1 MGRKDPSIIEKIAQ
15 KLKIIPDLHGDMGE
29 GRPSL
34 MEPGKLTNFPP
45 PDQWNDW
52 VEYEAKSWPKK
63 DKKHYSI
70 VPTTCF
76 NCESACGLTAFV
88 DKETNTIRKLEGNP
102 YHPGSRGRNCAKG
115 PATINQI
122 TDPDRILYPLK
133 RVGKR
138 GSGEWERVT
147 WDEVLDDIAAKIAKA
162 LREGR
167 QNEVAY
173 HVGRPGDEGFTN
185 RVLQSWGIDGHNSHT
200 NICSGG
206 ARTGYAL
213 WYGHDRPSPD
223 HTNAKFIL
231 LISAHLESGHYFN
244 PHAQRI
250 IEGKMKGATLAVMDP
265 RLSNTASMADYWM
278 PTYPGSEAAIMLAWV
293 KILLEDGTY
302 NRDYMENWV
311 NWGEYMDA
319 VHPKDDRTFENFIE
333 KLKEEYAEFT
343 PEFAAQES
351 GLKAEMIVEI
361 GKKIGAAGDRFA
373 SHTWRSASIGN
384 LGGWAVSR
392 ALHFLSVVTGS
403 VGSVGGTAPN
413 SWSKFKPELFDVP
426 PKQKFWNELH
436 YPAEYPLA
444 FFEMSFLLPHMLK
457 EKTRGKMDVYFT
469 RVFNPVWTYP
479 DGFSWIEALTDESM
493 FGCHIAMT
501 PTWNETAYY
510 ADYVL
515 PMGHSA
521 ERHDINSYATH
532 SGKWVAFRQPVLR
545 EAARREGREVEFTYE
560 VNPGQVWEEDE
571 FWIELSWR
579 IDKDGDLGIREHFI
593 SPYRKGEKINVD
605 EYYQYIFERIKG
617 LPETAKKDG
626 FSGPFAELEYMRKF
640 GAFLIE
646 PHTYKMNEKNISD
659 EKLKGSTVDKKTGVI
674 YKDGKDIGVMVNG
687 KACEGF
693 PTPSRKNEFYSQTMV
708 DWKWPEYNI
717 PRYIKSHIHPSKL
730 DRDNDEY
737 CLVPNFR
744 LPTLIHS
751 RSGNAKWLVEISN
764 RNPIWMHPQ
773 EADKFGFKTGDLV
786 KINTDIGYF
795 VDKVW
800 VTQSIKPGIVACS
813 HHIGRWRRPEDQ
825 NGNRWATN
833 TVKIDNKGD
842 GKWSMSTVR
851 GITPFKSE
859 DKDSSRIFWTDG
871 GVHQNITHAVHP
883 DPVSGH
889 HAWLQRVKIE
899 VPGPNDKYGDIMV
912 DTDKA
917 FENYKEWQKMA
928 RPAPGPGGLRRPL
941 WLKRAVRCADSAYY
955 MDPEE

>member
-1 MGRKDPSIIEKIAQ
+1 MGRKNPSIIEKIAQ

-147 WDEVLDDIAAKIAKA
+147 WDEVLDDIAARIAKA

-167 QNEVAY
+167 QNELAY

-278 PTYPGSEAAIMLAWV
+278 PTYPGSEAAVMLAWV
-293 KILLEDGTY
+293 KILLDDGTY
-302 NRDYMENWV
+302 NREYMENWV

-319 VHPKDDRTFENFIE
+319 VHPNAPRTFENFIE

-343 PEFAAQES
+343 PEFAAEES

-457 EKTRGKMDVYFT
+457 EKTRGKMDVYFS

-493 FGCHIAMT
+493 FGCHIALT

-545 EAARREGREVEFTYE
+545 EVARREGKEVEFTYE

-579 IDKDGDLGIREHFI
+579 IDKDGDLGIRDHFI
-593 SPYRKGEKINVD
+593 SPYRKGEKINLD

-626 FSGPFAELEYMRKF
+626 FSGPFAELHYMRKY

-646 PHTYKMNEKNISD
+646 PHTYKMNEKTISE
-659 EKLKGSTVDKKTGVI
+659 EKLKGSTVDEKTGVI

-687 KACEGF
+687 NACEGF

-730 DRDNDEY
+730 DRDKDEY

-751 RSGNAKWLVEISN
+751 RSGNAKWLNEISN

-833 TVKIDNKGD
+833 TVKIENKED

-851 GITPFKSE
+851 GITPFKST

-889 HAWLQRVKIE
+889 HAWLQRVRIE
-899 VPGPNDKYGDIMV
+899 VPGPDDKYGDIMV

-917 FENYKEWQKMA
+917 FENYKEWQAMA

-941 WLKRAVRCADSAYY
+941 WLKRAVRCDDSAYY
-955 MDPEE
+955 MDLNE

>member
-1 MGRKDPSIIEKIAQ
+1 MGHKKPSIIEQIAQ
-15 KLKIIPDLHGDMGE
+15 KLKIIPDLHSDTSTPVPRIAEE
-29 GRPSL
+29 GQ
-34 MEPGKLTNFPP
+34 LTNFPP

-52 VEYEAKSWPKK
+52 VEYEAKSWPKR

-76 NCESACGLTAFV
+76 NCESACGLTAFI

-115 PATINQI
+115 PATINQL

-133 RVGKR
+133 RKGPR

-147 WDEVLDDIAAKIAKA
+147 WDEVLEDIAGKIAKA

-167 QNEVAY
+167 QNELAY

-293 KILLEDGTY
+293 KILLDDGTY
-302 NRDYMENWV
+302 NREYMENWV
-311 NWGEYMDA
+311 NWEEYMEK
-319 VHPKDDRTFENFIE
+319 VHPTVELTFENFIE
-333 KLKEEYAEFT
+333 KLKIEYAEFT
-343 PEFAAQES
+343 PEYAAKES
-351 GLKAEMIVEI
+351 GLEPEMIVEI
-361 GKKIGAAGDRFA
+361 GKKIGEAGSRFA

-392 ALHFLSVVTGS
+392 ALHFLTVVTGS

-444 FFEMSFLLPHMLK
+444 FYEMSFLLPHMLK
-457 EKTRGKMDVYFT
+457 EKTRGKMDVYFS

-479 DGFSWIEALTDESM
+479 DGFTWIEALTDESM
-493 FGCHIAMT
+493 FGCHIALT

-545 EAARREGREVEFTYE
+545 EAARREGKVVEFTYE
-560 VNPGQVWEEDE
+560 VNPGEVWEEDE

-579 IDKDGDLGIREHFI
+579 IDKDGDLGIRDHFI
-593 SPYRKGEKINVD
+593 SPYRKGQKINLD

-617 LPETAKKDG
+617 LPDAAKKDG
-626 FSGPFAELEYMRKF
+626 MTGPFAELEYMRKY

-646 PHTYKMNEKNISD
+646 PHTYKMNEKEISSD
-659 EKLKGSTVDKKTGVI
+659 KLEGSTVDEKTGVI
-674 YKDGKDIGVMVNG
+674 YKDGKDVGVMVKG
-687 KACEGF
+687 KACTGF
-693 PTPSRKNEFYSQTMV
+693 PTPSRKNEFFSQTMI
-708 DWKWPEYNI
+708 DWKWPEYAI
-717 PRYIKSHIHPSKL
+717 PGYIKSHIHPDKL

-751 RSGNAKWLVEISN
+751 RSGNAKWLIEISN

-773 EADKFGFKTGDLV
+773 EADKFGFNTGDLV
-786 KINTDIGYF
+786 KVNTDIGYF

-813 HHIGRWRRPEDQ
+813 HHIGRWKRPEDKM
-825 NGNRWATN
+825 GSRWASN
-833 TVKIDNKGD
+833 TVRIENKDNGT
-842 GKWSMSTVR
+842 WTMSTVR
-851 GITPFKSE
+851 GIQPFKSS
-859 DKDSSRIFWTDG
+859 DSDSSRIFWTDG

-889 HAWLQRVKIE
+889 HAWLQRVRIE
-899 VPGPNDKYGDIMV
+899 VPGPNDKYGDISV
-912 DTDKA
+912 DTNKA
-917 FENYKEWQKMA
+917 FENYLEWQKMT
-928 RPAPGPGGLRRPL
+928 RPAPGPNGLRRPL
-941 WLKRAVRCADSAYY
+941 WLKRAVRCDDSAYY
-955 MDPEE
+955 MK

>member
-1 MGRKDPSIIEKIAQ
+1 MGQKKPSFIEQIAQ
-15 KLKIIPDLHGDMGE
+15 KLKIIPDLHNDMGE
-29 GRPSL
+29 GRGSL
-34 MEPGKLTNFPP
+34 TEPGYLTNFPP
-45 PDQWNDW
+45 PEDWNDW

-76 NCESACGLTAFV
+76 NCESACGLTAFI

-115 PATINQI
+115 PATINQL

-133 RVGKR
+133 RKGPR

-147 WDEVLDDIAAKIAKA
+147 WDEVLDDIAGKIEKA

-167 QNEVAY
+167 QNEIAY

-206 ARTGYAL
+206 ARAGYAM

-250 IEGKMKGATLAVMDP
+250 LEGKMKGATLAVMDP

-278 PTYPGSEAAIMLAWV
+278 PTYPGSEAAVMLAWI
-293 KILLEDGTY
+293 KILLNDGTY
-302 NRDYMENWV
+302 NREYMENWV
-311 NWGEYMDA
+311 NWEEYMEK
-319 VHPKDDRTFENFIE
+319 VHPKDAQTFENFIE
-333 KLKEEYAEFT
+333 KLKIEYAEFT
-343 PEFAAQES
+343 PEYAAAES

-361 GKKIGAAGDRFA
+361 GKKIGAAGNRFA

-479 DGFSWIEALTDESM
+479 DGFTWIEALTDESM
-493 FGCHIAMT
+493 FGCHIALT

-545 EAARREGREVEFTYE
+545 EAARREGKTVEFTYE
-560 VNPGQVWEEDE
+560 VNPGEVWEEDE

-579 IDKDGDLGIREHFI
+579 IDKKGDLGIRDHFM
-593 SPYRKGEKINVD
+593 SPYRKGEKINLD

-617 LPETAKKDG
+617 LPDAAKKDG
-626 FSGPFAELEYMRKF
+626 FDGQFAELEYMRKY
-640 GAFLIE
+640 GAFLIDK
-646 PHTYKMNEKNISD
+646 HTYNMNEKEVSEI
-659 EKLKGSTVDKKTGVI
+659 KLEGSTIDEKTGVI

-693 PTPSRKNEFYSQTMV
+693 PTPSRKNEFYSQMMV
-708 DWKWPEYNI
+708 DWKWPEHAI
-717 PRYIKSHIHPSKL
+717 PGYVKSHIHPSKL
-730 DRDNDEY
+730 NRDNDEY

-751 RSGNAKWLVEISN
+751 RTGNAKWLIEISN

-773 EADKFGFKTGDLV
+773 EANKFGFSTGDLV

-795 VDKVW
+795 IDKVW

-813 HHIGRWRRPEDQ
+813 HHIGRWKRPEDKM
-825 NGNRWATN
+825 GSRWASN
-833 TVKIDNKGD
+833 TVKIENKND
-842 GKWSMSTVR
+842 GTWSMSTVR
-851 GITPFKSE
+851 GIEPFKS
-859 DKDSSRIFWTDG
+859 DDADSSRIFWTDG

-899 VPGPNDKYGDIMV
+899 VPGPNDKYGDISV
-912 DTDKA
+912 DTKKA
-917 FENYKEWQKMA
+917 FENYKEWQAMT
-928 RPAPGPGGLRRPL
+928 RPAPGPNGLRRPL
-941 WLKRAVRCADSAYY
+941 WLKRAVRCDDSAYY
-955 MDPEE
+955 ME

>member
-1 MGRKDPSIIEKIAQ
+1 MGYKKPSMLEKIAQ
-15 KLKIIPDLHGDMGE
+15 KLKIIPDLHSNNGTDLE
-29 GRPSL
+29 RL
-34 MEPGKLTNFPP
+34 TEEGKLTDFPP

-52 VEYEAKSWPKK
+52 VEYEAKSWPRK
-63 DKKHYSI
+63 DKKHYTI

-76 NCESACGLTAFV
+76 NCESACGLTAFI

-115 PATINQI
+115 PATINQL

-133 RVGKR
+133 RKGKR

-147 WDEVLDDIAAKIAKA
+147 WDEVLDDIAARIRKA
-162 LREGR
+162 LKEGR
-167 QNEVAY
+167 QNELAY

-278 PTYPGSEAAIMLAWV
+278 PTYPGSEAAVMLAWV
-293 KILLEDGTY
+293 KILLDDGTY

-311 NWGEYMDA
+311 NWEEYMEKMQ
-319 VHPKDDRTFENFIE
+319 PNKECKFENFIE
-333 KLKEEYAEFT
+333 ALKVEYAEFT
-343 PEFAAQES
+343 PEYAAKES
-351 GLKAEMIVEI
+351 GLEPEMIMEI
-361 GKKIGAAGDRFA
+361 GKKIGEAGDRFA

-392 ALHFLSVVTGS
+392 ALHFLTVVTGS
-403 VGSVGGTAPN
+403 VGSVGGTAPKMR
-413 SWSKFKPELFDVP
+413 SKFKPELFDVP

-444 FFEMSFLLPHMLK
+444 FYEMSFLLPHMLK

-479 DGFSWIEALTDESM
+479 DGFTWIEALTDESM
-493 FGCHIAMT
+493 FGCHIALT

-545 EAARREGREVEFTYE
+545 EAARREGKKVEFTYE
-560 VNPGQVWEEDE
+560 VNPGEVWEEDE

-579 IDKDGDLGIREHFI
+579 IDKDGDLGIRDHFI
-593 SPYRKGEKINVD
+593 SPYRKGEKINLD

-617 LPETAKKDG
+617 LPDAAKKDG
-626 FSGPFAELEYMRKF
+626 FAGSFAELEYMRKW

-646 PHTYKMNEKNISD
+646 PHTYKLNEKEISV
-659 EKLKGSTVDKKTGVI
+659 EKLKDSTVDDKTGVI
-674 YKDGKDIGVMVNG
+674 YKDGKDIGVMVKG
-687 KACEGF
+687 KACIGF

-708 DWKWPEYNI
+708 DWKWPEYAL
-717 PRYIKSHIHPSKL
+717 PQYIKSHIHPDKL
-730 DRDNDEY
+730 DREKGEY

-751 RSGNAKWLVEISN
+751 RSGNAKWLIEISN

-773 EADKFGFKTGDLV
+773 EADRFGFKTGDLV

-813 HHIGRWRRPEDQ
+813 HHIGRWKRPEDKM
-825 NGNRWATN
+825 GSRWSSN
-833 TVKIDNKGD
+833 TVRIEIKETGR
-842 GKWSMSTVR
+842 WTLSTVM
-851 GITPFKSE
+851 GISPFKSS

-889 HAWLQRVKIE
+889 HAWLQRVRIE
-899 VPGPNDKYGDIMV
+899 VPGPDEKYGYISV
-912 DTDKA
+912 DTNKA
-917 FENYKEWQKMA
+917 FENYLEWQKMT

-955 MDPEE
+955 M